1 MKKDLKNQ
9 QFIMKINL
17 KKPSYVNKSPSASNQ
32 NNKKVANGMLFGL
45 AHRAVNNATT
55 KIGQSFSELM
65 DTLKKFS
72 TEII

>member
-32 NNKKVANGMLFGL
+32 NNKKVP
-45 AHRAVNNATT
+45 
-55 KIGQSFSELM
+55 
-65 DTLKKFS
+65 
-72 TEII
+72 TECYLV